1 MSNHERISPDGDQVE
16 QCGMGSL
23 GTSISEA
30 AGAVQRRITEFREQG
45 FEKVTEDAVRYVRA
59 QPLNALL
66 IAAGLGMILGILSGV
81 RRR

>member
-1 MSNHERISPDGDQVE
+1 MNTDDRIPEHGNDME

-30 AGAVQRRITEFREQG
+30 AGAVQRRIAEFRDQG
-45 FEKVTEDAVRYVRA
+45 FENVTEDVVEYFRA

-66 IAAGLGMILGILSGV
+66 IAVGLGMVLGILSGV

>member
-1 MSNHERISPDGDQVE
+1 ME

-30 AGAVQRRITEFREQG
+30 AEAVQRRIAEFREQG
-45 FEKVTEDAVRYVRA
+45 FEKVTDDVVEYVRA

-66 IAAGLGMILGILSGV
+66 IAAGLGMVLGILSGV

>member
-1 MSNHERISPDGDQVE
+1 MYSHDRPEDGNHME

-30 AGAVQRRITEFREQG
+30 ASAVQRRIGEFREQG
-45 FEKVTEDAVRYVRA
+45 FEKVTEDVVQYLRA

-66 IAAGLGMILGILSGV
+66 IAAGLGMVLGILSGM

>member
-1 MSNHERISPDGDQVE
+1 MSNHERISTDGDE
-16 QCGMGSL
+16 AKQCGMGSL